1 MKLISFNT
9 LVPASAL
16 MAAALFAGPAQAA
29 VEQPNTTPVA
39 SAQAQPT
46 PQPRPAAAGRIHVA
60 PRRGFEEAR
69 NRSCT
74 SLLCSGYIIMGIGF

>member
-1 MKLISFNT
+1 MKLISFNA
-9 LVPASAL
+9 LVPVGAL
-16 MAAALFAGPAQAA
+16 MAAALLSGPVQAA

-39 SAQAQPT
+39 STQPT
-46 PQPRPAAAGRIHVA
+46 PLPRPAAASRVRIA
-60 PRRGFEEAR
+60 PVRSFEEAR